1 MTSSTLS
8 FSPLSSCPV
17 FFCSDHLKSLLF
29 PHVYV
34 CNSTP
39 KTQPKQQF
47 QGEVFPD
54 PADQKGFLK
63 WIADTAQVLIEMRA
77 IVLRRVNKYF
87 LVRIFDVKVQR
98 QIEKSNQ

>member
-1 MTSSTLS
+1 M
-8 FSPLSSCPV
+8 
-17 FFCSDHLKSLLF
+17 
-29 PHVYV
+29 
-34 CNSTP
+34 
-39 KTQPKQQF
+39 
-47 QGEVFPD
+47 
-54 PADQKGFLK
+54 K